1 MKKTLIALAIA
12 AVASTAANA
21 TVIYSQDGTKIDLD
35 GRVALQIA
43 NQTGKRTDL
52 LDKGSRLRVRAFQ
65 EIGNGFT
72 ALGAAEIRF
81 TQNGTVGDGIH
92 TKRLF
97 AGLTHADIGS
107 LTFGRQLTVG
117 DHIGLSDY
125 TYELGS
131 IVKVVDAHN
140 KAAHFMS
147 AEFNGFRFGAD
158 YYFGNA
164 DKTYVEKDKDG
175 NVTKTG
181 YSADNGQG
189 FGLGAFYKTKIDE
202 FGFAVEGGY
211 SELTKG
217 DFKANEY
224 KAKGAGAAIEL
235 SYGPAALA
243 FDWSQAKSPVGHSD
257 HKFRVGDVKNEKVD
271 QFEVGFKYHVT
282 PQNKVYAEYLWG
294 IGKTQGEEN
303 DKFKGWFLGADHHFN
318 KHVILYVEGGS
329 FKTKNAGETVE
340 KEKRIALGTR
350 ILF

>member
-52 LDKGSRLRVRAFQ
+52 LDKGSRVRVRAFQ

-81 TQNGTVGDGIH
+81 TQNGTIGDGIH

-97 AGLTHADIGS
+97 AGLTHADVGS

-158 YYFGNA
+158 YYFGDA
-164 DKTYVEKDKDG
+164 KKDDDNG
-175 NVTKTG
+175 NHL
-181 YSADNGQG
+181 ADNGQG
-189 FGLGAFYKTKIDE
+189 FGLGAFYKTKVGE

-217 DFKANEY
+217 TFEADEY
-224 KAKGAGAAIEL
+224 KAKGAGAAAEL
-235 SYGPAALA
+235 SYGPAALG
-243 FDWSQAKSPVGHSD
+243 FDWSQAKSPVGHLD

-271 QFEVGFKYHVT
+271 QFEIGFKYHVT

-294 IGKTQGEEN
+294 IGKTQGVEN
-303 DKFKGWFLGADHHFN
+303 DKFRGWFLGADHHFN
-318 KHVILYVEGGS
+318 KHVIVYAEGGS
-329 FKTKNAGETVE
+329 FKTKNSGVTVE
-340 KEKRIALGTR
+340 KEKRIAVGTR